1 MVFVA
6 TSFSF
11 VAHDVLRDSQ
21 REMIE
26 DALATLE
33 KNGYL
38 FAAAPTGIGKT
49 AAALSAT
56 LARATNH
63 PDGKKTVLFM
73 TGRQSQHRIVVDTVR
88 KINTRMNG
96 QKVRLVDLI
105 GRESMCVDVDRF
117 TGRCNC
123 EFGINDSILHDARE
137 GLKRYILE
145 DPRHVDD
152 VIEQG
157 KQRKVC
163 SWTCARQC
171 AKECDLIVLDYNH
184 VFIDKVREA
193 SLDSMGVELS
203 NSILIVD
210 EAHNLPN
217 RIRRGLERR
226 LTAKVL
232 RDCVSEMQEHRGKE
246 DEAVV
251 KALEE
256 GDGAEAWTGDAEDA
270 ALAEK
275 ALMRIR
281 GEVGKHLLNLKRVLG
296 EDSEL
301 MTEPEELLGIF
312 QASLEETLDEPM
324 TMNRFIRTLE
334 SVRVDIDEALDTDPE
349 IACHR
354 LGELLNILHTRR
366 GDSALATVFDIL
378 GEEGRITTHLL
389 DPGVVARPLL
399 TEASGGILMSGT
411 LFPPSMYGDILGMP
425 DQRAVAYKE
434 YSSPFEN
441 DRRPVILAT
450 DVTTRYK
457 DRSSANTRKIREHI
471 HGLLRQTPG
480 HVAVFL
486 PSYNMLEEIIE
497 DGSWPGRHLIVEERT
512 WSKSRVQD
520 VLNRL
525 HRSRDSGQRCLLA
538 GVYNARLSE
547 GVDYEGNILDAVIC
561 VGIPMA
567 PPTAS
572 NQALRDY
579 ISDRFGERN
588 AWKYSAAQPAM
599 NAILQAMG
607 RAIRKAKDRA
617 VVLVLERRVDD
628 RGYKACLPT
637 GLNMFHTGEPEATER
652 LVRRFFQRHPEPAR
666 NTE

>member
-1 MVFVA
+1 MA
-6 TSFSF
+6 TTFSF

-26 DALATLE
+26 DAMTILE
-33 KNGYL
+33 KDGYL

-49 AAALSAT
+49 AAALSAA
-56 LARATNH
+56 LARANDH
-63 PDGKKTVLFM
+63 PGGKKTVLFM

-88 KINTRMNG
+88 KINARRDG
-96 QKVRLVDLI
+96 EKVRLVDLI
-105 GRESMCVDVDRF
+105 GRESMCVDLDRF
-117 TGRCNC
+117 TGKCSC
-123 EFGINDSILHDARE
+123 EFGVSDYVLQDARE
-137 GLKRYILE
+137 GLRRYIFE
-145 DPRHVDD
+145 EPKHVDD
-152 VIEQG
+152 VVNQG

-163 SWTCARQC
+163 SWACARQC
-171 AKECDLIVLDYNH
+171 AKDCDLIVFDYNH

-193 SLDSMGVELS
+193 SLESMGIELT
-203 NSILIVD
+203 NSILVVD
-210 EAHNLPN
+210 EAHNLPD

-232 RDCVSEMQEHRGKE
+232 RDCVSEMQEHRGNE
-246 DEAVV
+246 DKVV
-251 KALEE
+251 AKALEE
-256 GDGAEAWTGDAEDA
+256 DGAEAWTGDAEEA
-270 ALAEK
+270 LLAEK
-275 ALMRIR
+275 ALIRIR
-281 GEVGKHLLNLKRVLG
+281 EQVGKHLNNLKRVLG
-296 EDSEL
+296 DDKEQ
-301 MTEPEELLGIF
+301 MTDPGKLLEIF
-312 QASLEETLDEPM
+312 QSSLEGTLDEPM
-324 TMNRFIRTLE
+324 TMPRFIRTLE
-334 SVRVDIDEALDTDPE
+334 SVRIEIDEALDSDPE

-354 LGELLNILHTRR
+354 LAELLDILYMRQ

-399 TEASGGILMSGT
+399 KEAAGGILMSGT
-411 LFPPSMYGDILGMP
+411 LFPPSMYGDILGIP
-425 DQRAVAYKE
+425 QEKSVSYKE
-434 YSSPFEN
+434 YTSPFES
-441 DRRPVILAT
+441 DRRPVVLAT

-457 DRSSANTRKIREHI
+457 DRSAANTNRIREHI
-471 HGLLRQTPG
+471 HGLLRKTPG

-486 PSYNMLEEIIE
+486 PSYNLLEEIIE
-497 DGSWPGRHLIVEERT
+497 DGSWPNRHLIIEERT

-520 VLNRL
+520 VLDRL
-525 HRSRDSGQRCLLA
+525 RSSRDSGPRYLLA

-547 GVDYEGNILDAVIC
+547 GIDYEGNILDAVVC

-607 RAIRKAKDRA
+607 RAIRKAEDRA
-617 VVLVLERRVDD
+617 IVLVLERRVGD
-628 RGYKACLPT
+628 RGYKACLPM
-637 GLNMFHTGEPEATER
+637 GLNMFHTDNSETTER

-666 NTE
+666 TTE